1 MLLHELEFEM
11 HDENV
16 ETFDVEST
24 RMMVVTC

>member
-1 MLLHELEFEM
+1 MLLYELVLEM